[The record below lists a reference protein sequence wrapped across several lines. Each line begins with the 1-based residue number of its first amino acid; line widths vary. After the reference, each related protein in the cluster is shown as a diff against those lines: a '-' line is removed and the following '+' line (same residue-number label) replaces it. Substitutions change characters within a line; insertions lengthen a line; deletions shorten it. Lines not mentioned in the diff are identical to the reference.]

1 MDRYKKLFVSLIS
14 IFLGLLVG
22 AIFMIITGHNPFSGF
37 SYLAQGGLKNI
48 ERIGNTIATAT
59 PLILT
64 GLSVAFAFR
73 TGLFNIGAPGQ
84 MLFGGFC
91 ATAIGLTF
99 SHLPSIVLL
108 PLMVLIG
115 MIGGA
120 VWGIVP
126 GLLKAQFNVHEVV
139 SSIMMNWIA
148 NWVVYYAVK
157 ARFTGTMETE
167 SRLLSSNATLR
178 STFMS
183 KLFNGSY
190 INLGIFISLICVVI
204 IAFILNKTTLG
215 YQLKSVGFNRYA
227 AEYAGISVNKNIIL
241 SMMIA
246 GGLSGLAGVVHY
258 AGNASCIQ
266 LGVIP
271 SQGFDGIAV
280 ALLGANTPIGALLAA
295 LFFGV
300 LYSGRGFMSAATK
313 IPPEIADTIIA
324 TIIYFAATSM
334 LIEGWLDKLLKKHQD
349 KRVESNTL
357 VEVPSIAD
365 PTAPLQEEVSTSLN
379 ETEKEDE

>member
-1 MDRYKKLFVSLIS
+1 MNRYKKLIVSLIS

-22 AIFMIITGHNPFSGF
+22 AIFMLITGHNPISGF
-37 SYLAQGGLKNI
+37 SYLVQGGLKNI
-48 ERIGNTIATAT
+48 ERVGNTIATAT

-91 ATAIGLTF
+91 ATAVGLSFPT
-99 SHLPSIVLL
+99 LPAFILV
-108 PLMVLIG
+108 PIMVITG
-115 MIGGA
+115 MLGGA

-126 GLLKAQFNVHEVV
+126 GLLKAKFNVHEVV

-167 SRLLSSNATLR
+167 SRLLTQNATLR
-178 STFMS
+178 ADWISN
-183 KLFNGSY
+183 LFNGSY
-190 INLGIFISLICVVI
+190 INLGIFIAIAAVI
-204 IAFILNKTTLG
+204 LIAFILNKTTFG
-215 YQLKSVGFNRYA
+215 YQLKSVGFNRFA
-227 AEYAGISVNKNIIL
+227 AEYAGISVNKNIIF

-258 AGNASCIQ
+258 AGNASSIQ
-266 LGVIP
+266 LGIIP
-271 SQGFDGIAV
+271 TQGFDGIAV

-295 LFFGV
+295 LFFGI

-334 LIEGWLDKLLKKHQD
+334 VIENWIDRILKKRQDKLSEKEVVPTTTTSSLTETKIN
-349 KRVESNTL
+349 ESTDQT
-357 VEVPSIAD
+357 I
-365 PTAPLQEEVSTSLN
+365 
-379 ETEKEDE
+379 ETKKEDE